1 MSASILAID
10 AKALRFNIR
19 AMRARAPEK
28 FCFAVL
34 KANAYGLGAV
44 EVAHILAKEMDGIC
58 VATPSEGYALRDAG
72 ISHPILVLGYVA
84 PGEVAPMVR
93 LGIRPA
99 LFTRDAAQHFSEEAV
114 RQGVV
119 CPVHIALD
127 TGHSRIGFLAD
138 DPHTLDEIAVIAAM
152 PGLRIEGVFSHFAT
166 ADEEDAAFTEI
177 QTERFARVIDAMR
190 ARGIDPGIRHLA
202 NDAGV
207 LVHAPQTL
215 FDGFR
220 LGIGLYGVY
229 PSDIVAKKT
238 GIRLEPVASWSSV
251 VSHVKTVE
259 AGTTVSYGRL
269 WKAPKRT
276 RIATV
281 QAGYADGLRRA
292 MTGRAEVL
300 IQGVRCPVRGS
311 ICMDQLMVEIGN
323 LDVSVGDRVTIFGKD
338 ETGAKLPV
346 EELALWA
353 GTIPYEILTG
363 LSTRMARVYQNR
375 IEDASSEEG
384 AFFEKSSK
392 YDVGGRSC

>member
-1 MSASILAID
+1 MSANVLTID
-10 AKALRFNIR
+10 AQALRFNVR

-44 EVAHILAKEMDGIC
+44 EVARILAQEMDGIC

-72 ISHPILVLGYVA
+72 LSHPILVLGYVA
-84 PGEVAPMVR
+84 AGEVAPMVR

-99 LFTRDAAQHFSEEAV
+99 LFTRDAAQRFSEEAI
-114 RQGVV
+114 RQGVI

-127 TGHSRIGFLAD
+127 TGHSRIGFVAD
-138 DPHTLDEIAVIAAM
+138 DPHTPDDIAAIAAM

-166 ADEEDAAFTEI
+166 ADEEDATFTEI
-177 QTERFARVIDAMR
+177 QTARFARVIDALR
-190 ARGIDPGIRHLA
+190 ARGVDPGIRHLA
-202 NDAGV
+202 NDAGL

-238 GIRLEPVASWSSV
+238 GIQLEPVASWSSV

-269 WKAPKRT
+269 WKAPQRT

-300 IQGVRCPVRGS
+300 IQGVRCPVRGA

-338 ETGAKLPV
+338 ETGAELPV

-363 LSTRMARVYQNR
+363 LSARLTRVYTHR
-375 IEDASSEEG
+375 TEDASDATS
-384 AFFEKSSK
+384 FFERGVTPCS
-392 YDVGGRSC
+392 GRNLC